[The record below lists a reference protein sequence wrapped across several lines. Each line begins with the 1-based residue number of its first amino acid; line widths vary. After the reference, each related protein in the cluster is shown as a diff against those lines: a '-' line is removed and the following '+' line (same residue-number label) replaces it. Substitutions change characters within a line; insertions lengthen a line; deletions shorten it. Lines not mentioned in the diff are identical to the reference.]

1 MYVHIYIYI
10 YNVHTYVKQP
20 VDSYQVM
27 ATSFQNSG
35 AFSAGNDPTV
45 RAILGALTGITV
57 LTDTLS
63 LIKHGW
69 K

>member
-1 MYVHIYIYI
+1 
-10 YNVHTYVKQP
+10 VKQP

-35 AFSAGNDPTV
+35 AFSAGNDPTA

>member
-1 MYVHIYIYI
+1 MYIYI
-10 YNVHTYVKQP
+10 YYVHTYVKQP

-35 AFSAGNDPTV
+35 AFSAGNDPTA

-63 LIKHGW
+63 LIIQGW